1 MKNKTAIARER
12 FRDLED
18 FGGRSP
24 RERSPLIEKCALR
37 GEAVSA
43 ELLLG
48 LYLFSTTSSSRRFF
62 ARPSSVSLDA
72 TGLSG
77 P

>member
-24 RERSPLIEKCALR
+24 RRA
-37 GEAVSA
+37 
-43 ELLLG
+43 
-48 LYLFSTTSSSRRFF
+48 LFSTTSSSRRFF